1 MGIDG
6 SDLGNEVD
14 GRYERRPGKWNILRR
29 LTEDNLLRDRRA
41 GIFVAAVTA
50 GRGNRADKVEDR
62 RHSGIEIHDRHTSAM
77 VDLGRAHTVKFQK
90 TVADAV
96 GTVRA
101 SHASHSE
108 PFALYM

>member
-1 MGIDG
+1 MRIDG
-6 SDLGNEVD
+6 SDLDKDFN
-14 GRYERRPGKWNILRR
+14 GRYKRRSGKWNFLRR
-29 LTEDNLLRDRRA
+29 LTEESLLRDQRA

-62 RHSGIEIHDRHTSAM
+62 RHSGIEIHNRHTSAM
-77 VDLGRAHTVKFQK
+77 VDLGRTHTVKFQK

-101 SHASHSE
+101 SHSSHSE